1 MAVVLYILFFLY
13 KPIHLYK
20 ILKLFLLVNDML
32 IKYGYYI
39 FRFPWQPQTAEG
51 VQELQ
56 NQTRNILLTSKG
68 RSTGQEMQI
77 QRVKVQLRKGLEKLN
92 TPRNHHR
99 SKQTVVND
107 VLKFAYETKNQNS
120 LLDFSIYSMPCL
132 YHIL

>member
-1 MAVVLYILFFLY
+1 MYVKYA
-13 KPIHLYK
+13 
-20 ILKLFLLVNDML
+20 
-32 IKYGYYI
+32 YGYYF

-51 VQELQ
+51 VQELP

-92 TPRNHHR
+92 APRKHHQ

-107 VLKFAYETKNQNS
+107 VLKFVYETKNQNS